1 MSHEGKL
8 GVSVC
13 SARSALGLDLVKR
26 LENQGTLANLFS
38 SQGNLMTGS
47 ERDALMQFLRE
58 MIQTKPRIYDE
69 TAAKLIAE
77 AFRTQPY
84 AAYLLTQRVLQLQAA
99 QKPEASG
106 TVDFSE
112 FLSPQAT
119 HWGEAVGEVQPLVPP
134 KPSGPREISMEEKG
148 LKFIGRNSKIIWVV
162 IFAAFA
168 LVLFIQ

>member
-1 MSHEGKL
+1 
-8 GVSVC
+8 
-13 SARSALGLDLVKR
+13 
-26 LENQGTLANLFS
+26 
-38 SQGNLMTGS
+38 MTGS

-69 TAAKLIAE
+69 TAAKLIAD

-99 QKPEASG
+99 QKPEASA

-119 HWGEAVGEVQPLVPP
+119 HWGEAVGEVQPLEPS
-134 KPSGPREISMEEKG
+134 KPTGPRKISMEEKG
-148 LKFIGRNSKIIWVV
+148 LKFIGRNSKIIWLV

-168 LVLFIQ
+168 LVLLIQ

>member
-1 MSHEGKL
+1 
-8 GVSVC
+8 
-13 SARSALGLDLVKR
+13 
-26 LENQGTLANLFS
+26 
-38 SQGNLMTGS
+38 
-47 ERDALMQFLRE
+47 MQFLRE

-69 TAAKLIAE
+69 TAAKLIAD

-84 AAYLLTQRVLQLQAA
+84 AAYLLTQRVLLLQVA
-99 QKPEASG
+99 QKPEAAA

-119 HWGEAVGEVQPLVPP
+119 HWGEAVGEVQPLEPP
-134 KPSGPREISMEEKG
+134 KPTGPREISMEEKG

-168 LVLFIQ
+168 LVLLTQ